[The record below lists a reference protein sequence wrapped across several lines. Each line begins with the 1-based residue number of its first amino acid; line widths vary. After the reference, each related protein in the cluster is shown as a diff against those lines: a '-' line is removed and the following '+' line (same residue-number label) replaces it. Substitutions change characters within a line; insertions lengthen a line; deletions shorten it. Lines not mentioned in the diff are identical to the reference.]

1 MYSSVFVTVDM
12 YFSSKIKLFCQKII
26 GQYIAKTY
34 METKHRPHF
43 IIADTNSED
52 VVKVK

>member
-1 MYSSVFVTVDM
+1 MIIFIGGM
-12 YFSSKIKLFCQKII
+12 QLFFLGVI

-43 IIADTNSED
+43 IVAESNAER
-52 VVKVK
+52 VERVR